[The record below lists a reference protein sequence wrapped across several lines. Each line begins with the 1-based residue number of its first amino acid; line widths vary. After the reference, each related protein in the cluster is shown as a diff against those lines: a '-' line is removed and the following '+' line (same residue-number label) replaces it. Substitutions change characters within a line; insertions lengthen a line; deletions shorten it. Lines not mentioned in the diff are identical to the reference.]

1 MCRRDLLALLAGPV
15 LPWPLAA
22 RAAQTELGQAVDFT
36 GQIQNREFDFA
47 AGKNFLFPG
56 LEAGARAAQ
65 G

>member
-1 MCRRDLLALLAGPV
+1 MRRRDLLALLAGAA

-22 RAAQTELGQAVDFT
+22 RAAQTELDQAVDFT
-36 GQIQNREFDFA
+36 GQIQNPEFDFA

-56 LEAGARAAQ
+56 LEARARAAQ